1 MKSIQSVGILSCAK
15 IMGAIYGALG
25 LIFVPILF
33 LTTLVSAFAGDH
45 VNRMVAI
52 AGGLAMMIFLP
63 IIYCALGFGMG
74 ALSAWAYNVAAK
86 RLGGIQVEMRD

>member
-25 LIFVPILF
+25 LIFVPILL

-52 AGGLAMMIFLP
+52 AGD
-63 IIYCALGFGMG
+63 
-74 ALSAWAYNVAAK
+74 W
-86 RLGGIQVEMRD
+86 Q